1 MNRVQGIVL
10 IIVAFFLVVSL
21 FSYTNADPPD
31 SLVFPA
37 TEGYKNLCGK
47 WGAYTASVLFNT
59 LGVTAYLIFVPII
72 ALIYYRWYNKA
83 VDQLFLRIL
92 GLVLIFSGIS
102 GFVCLNMTGTW
113 HGPIIGPGGHL
124 GVTIVYFLNSYFSST
139 GMTIIFVCMLLG
151 GLVLACDNMMIHIV
165 MWLFGLRPIIDNN
178 AQNSGKRE
186 RLPKQQADRFVQ
198 TLSQVKD
205 QNAEIDELSED
216 EEEENEPEYTTED
229 DEEIGEDWN
238 DENEEESDD
247 EAEEELEDE
256 EEYEYAEEEIE
267 EEDEE
272 PPIDLGPVEPPVKKS
287 TGLISW
293 FKTKLPKED
302 PPQED
307 AVAAKQIAEE
317 ETDETENKVEYDL
330 PAIDLLIESEKH
342 DDEQQMQIAKRQA
355 RKLEEAFANFGLNIK
370 VVDIQCGPVIAQF
383 EVELERGLRL
393 SKITNLTD
401 DLAIALRVP
410 TVRIVAP
417 IPGKN
422 SVGVEVPNKTRQLV
436 RLREVIEE
444 MPEKAKSKAAI
455 PIFLGKDVAG
465 APMMIDLAKMP
476 HLLIAGRTGTGKS
489 VCLNSI
495 IVSIL
500 MTKTPEECRMIMI
513 DPKMVELSQYESIP
527 HLMHPVVIDMKK
539 AEAILAWAVDK
550 MEQRYQILNRAKVRQ
565 LSEYNALGEE
575 ELYRRV
581 NHPNPITQEEWDD
594 MPKSLPYTVIVID
607 EMADLMMTSAKEVET
622 HIIRL
627 AAKSRAIGIHLVLAT
642 QKPTVD
648 IITGL
653 IKSNLPARI
662 AFEVA
667 TRVDSQVVLDRNGAE
682 KLLGNGDMLFLKPGT
697 SQVLRGQGTYVSDPE
712 INDVLASIATD
723 TPNYVIELVEL
734 QTGDETAD
742 NIMVDP
748 RDELYNEAV
757 EYIIREAR
765 GSVSLLQRKFKI
777 GYGRAAR
784 LVDFMEE
791 DGIVGPSKGSQP
803 RDVTLTLQQ
812 WRARLAE
819 LENAFNATK
828 AVDKSALQPPP
839 AARMTEMN
847 HPPKPKGMSV
857 GKPPKEPSE
866 DEQYDIDNSSSKTR
880 QNAGA
885 KAKVNVEPGLG
896 PIAEVDDSMLAEVQP
911 NIKRR
916 KLTPHQRETIRRET
930 VEIEQYDD
938 DEETPPFEVY
948 HGGDYGNEDEDDSYN
963 DDDGDYDNEYEVED
977 ASDDWDEDKQDHA
990 EDNVFGVVPVVDGD
1004 VDDDA
1009 DDGEWEYEYEYVYEE
1024 IDDDDDDESYDDI
1037 NPEKHYVEDVNL
1049 EAGGDW
1055 ESEEDWGED
1064 ETEDNELDNEEEYDE
1079 YEYEDWDEDE
1089 LDEEK

>member
-10 IIVAFFLVVSL
+10 IVVAFFLTVSL
-21 FSYTNADPPD
+21 LSYTNADPPD

-37 TEGYKNLCGK
+37 IEGYKNLCGK
-47 WGAYTASVLFNT
+47 WGAYAASTLFNAF
-59 LGVTAYLIFVPII
+59 GVTAYLIFIPII
-72 ALIYYRWYNKA
+72 ALIYYRWNNKA
-83 VDQLFLRIL
+83 VDQLFLRTL
-92 GLVLIFSGIS
+92 GAVLIFAGAS
-102 GFVCLNMTGTW
+102 GFACLNMTGPW
-113 HGPIIGPGGHL
+113 HGPAIGPGGRL

-139 GMTIIFVCMLLG
+139 GMTIIFVGMLLG
-151 GLVLACDNMMIHIV
+151 GLVLACDNMMIRIIIE
-165 MWLFGLRPIIDNN
+165 LFGLRPVVDNT
-178 AQNSGKRE
+178 AQNSDKRE
-186 RLPKQQADRFVQ
+186 KLPKQQADHSVQ

-216 EEEENEPEYTTED
+216 DEEENEPEYTIEED
-229 DEEIGEDWN
+229 DEIGEDW
-238 DENEEESDD
+238 EEEGEEESDD
-247 EAEEELEDE
+247 EAEEEFEDE
-256 EEYEYAEEEIE
+256 EEYEYAEEELE

-272 PPIDLGPVEPPVKKS
+272 PPIESGPVPVEPPVKKS
-287 TGLISW
+287 SGLISW
-293 FKTKLPKED
+293 FKTKLPKEE
-302 PPQED
+302 PPKEN
-307 AVAAKQIAEE
+307 AVAAEQVSE
-317 ETDETENKVEYDL
+317 DETEDEVEYDL

-355 RKLEEAFANFGLNIK
+355 KQLEKAFADFGLNIK

-594 MPKSLPYTVIVID
+594 TPRSLPYMVIVVD
-607 EMADLMMTSAKEVET
+607 EMADLMMTAAKEVET
-622 HIIRL
+622 HIIRI
-627 AAKSRAIGIHLVLAT
+627 AQKSRAVGIHLVLAT

-734 QTGDETAD
+734 QTGDETAE

-803 RDVTLTLQQ
+803 RDVILTLQQ

-828 AVDKSALQPPP
+828 VVDKSALQPPP
-839 AARMTEMN
+839 VARMTEMN
-847 HPPKPKGMSV
+847 HPPKPKGMSI
-857 GKPPKEPSE
+857 GKPSKESSE
-866 DEQYDIDNSSSKTR
+866 DEQYDIDDTSPIIRRNT
-880 QNAGA
+880 GV
-885 KAKVNVEPGLG
+885 KAKTNVESGLG

-930 VEIEQYDD
+930 VEAEQYDD
-938 DEETPPFEVY
+938 NEKTPPFEIY
-948 HGGDYGNEDEDDSYN
+948 HGGDYGSENKDDSY
-963 DDDGDYDNEYEVED
+963 DDAEYDDETED
-977 ASDDWDEDKQDHA
+977 ESDDWNDDEQDQA
-990 EDNVFGVVPVVDGD
+990 DDNAFGVVPVADGD
-1004 VDDDA
+1004 VNDDT

-1024 IDDDDDDESYDDI
+1024 VEDDET
-1037 NPEKHYVEDVNL
+1037 PVNGSEL
-1049 EAGGDW
+1049 EEVNIEAGGDW
-1055 ESEEDWGED
+1055 ESEEDWDED
-1064 ETEDNELDNEEEYDE
+1064 ETENNEFDNEEEDDE
-1079 YEYEDWDEDE
+1079 YEYKDWDEDE